1 MSMRTIASFLALFLA
16 LPPLSADA
24 ATHAT
29 AADSFI
35 RMPEVRSFIDKMQEE
50 HGFDRTELARD
61 FASSRPIAAVI
72 KAILPAQ
79 EPGVRSWTAYRAR
92 FVEAR
97 RIDMGLR
104 FWDEYRTQLAAA
116 RASFGVPEEIIVAI
130 IGIESIYGR
139 NAGHFNT
146 FAALATLAFDYPPP
160 ALTGTPPRAAL
171 FRDELEQLL
180 LLARETHH
188 DPLSYTG
195 SYAGALGLPQFLP
208 SSVRRYAVDADHSGR
223 IDLAASPADAIA
235 SVANFLNLH
244 GWQRDAPV
252 VVAASV
258 EGEAYTRLLD
268 EGIMPQHTPAEMAAL
283 GVVSP
288 GAPEQPAAL
297 IDLVTPQQPTE
308 YRLGYRNFYV
318 LTRYNRS
325 SFYAMAVYDL
335 AQALRTVRSE

>member
-1 MSMRTIASFLALFLA
+1 MSAHPIALFLALFLA
-16 LPPLSADA
+16 SLA
-24 ATHAT
+24 ATAT
-29 AADSFI
+29 TRQTAPADSFV
-35 RMPEVRSFIDKMQEE
+35 RMPEVRSFIAEMAER
-50 HGFDRTELARD
+50 HGLDRAELARD
-61 FASSRPIAAVI
+61 FAGARPIAAVI

-79 EPGVRSWTAYRAR
+79 EPGVRSWAAYRAR

-97 RIDMGLR
+97 RIGMGLR
-104 FWDEYRTQLAAA
+104 FWRQYRTQLRDAHA
-116 RASFGVPEEIIVAI
+116 RFGVPEEIIVAI

-139 NAGHFNT
+139 NPGHFNT
-146 FAALATLAFDYPPP
+146 FAALSTLAFDYPPP
-160 ALTGTPPRAAL
+160 DPAGPPPRAAL

-180 LLARETHH
+180 LLARETRH

-208 SSVRRYAVDADHSGR
+208 SSVRRYAVDADHNGH

-235 SVANFLNLH
+235 SVANFLSMH

-252 VVAASV
+252 AVAARV
-258 EGEAYTRLLD
+258 EGETYTRLLD
-268 EGIMPQHTPAEMAAL
+268 EGIAPSQTPAEMAAL

-297 IDLVTPQQPTE
+297 IDLVTPERPTE

-335 AQALRTVRSE
+335 ARALRAARAR

>member
-1 MSMRTIASFLALFLA
+1 MSARPALFLA
-16 LPPLSADA
+16 LSLTSLCAIA
-24 ATHAT
+24 ATHPT
-29 AADSFI
+29 LPTDSFI
-35 RMPEVRSFIDKMQEE
+35 RMPEVRSFIDEMREK
-50 HGFDRTELARD
+50 HGFSRVKLARE

-72 KAILPAQ
+72 RAILPAQ
-79 EPGVRSWTAYRAR
+79 EPGVRSWAAYRAR
-92 FVEAR
+92 FVEAG
-97 RIDMGLR
+97 RIDMGLG
-104 FWDEYRTQLAAA
+104 FWNEYKTQLAAA
-116 RASFGVPEEIIVAI
+116 RARFGVPEEIIVAI

-139 NAGHFNT
+139 NFGHFNT
-146 FAALATLAFDYPPP
+146 FAALSTLAFDYP
-160 ALTGTPPRAAL
+160 ADQADANARSAL

-188 DPLSYTG
+188 DPLAYTG

-208 SSVRRYAVDADHSGR
+208 SSVRRYAVDADHNGR
-223 IDLAASPADAIA
+223 IDLAASPTDAIA
-235 SVANFLNLH
+235 SIANFLSRH

-252 VVAASV
+252 AVAASV
-258 EGEAYTRLLD
+258 EGDKFTRLLD
-268 EGIMPQHTPAEMAAL
+268 EGIAPSHTPAEMAAF

-297 IDLVTPQQPTE
+297 IDLVTPEQPTE

-335 AQALRTVRSE
+335 AQALRAVRSE